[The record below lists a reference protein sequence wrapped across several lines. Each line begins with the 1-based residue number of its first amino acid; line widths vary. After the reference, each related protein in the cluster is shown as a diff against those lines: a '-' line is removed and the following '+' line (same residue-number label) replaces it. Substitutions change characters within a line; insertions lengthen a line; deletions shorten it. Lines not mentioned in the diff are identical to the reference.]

1 MKKIGNKVLLM
12 IAVFV
17 VIFGINTAVSVR
29 TQKSVKLAGARIT
42 EQYIPIQTEI
52 FNIQKSMERGQKY
65 LNIISLY
72 DDDDLRQQLE
82 ISLADEI
89 TTIAESEKSISAY
102 LEKMDQTDLA
112 DKIKNYEEF
121 LDSVIEQFNVIQGY
135 VDSGDF
141 AQANMALSVDF
152 QNLVKEEGEP
162 AETALT
168 KSLEQGISDL
178 SEQYNKSVQTN
189 LLMTKILFSFFIVV
203 ATVVIFIM
211 RKTVSRPA
219 HEASSQLSEIIEN
232 INNNEGDLTER
243 IDIRTNDE
251 IGQLSKGIN
260 DFMGQL
266 QSVICKISKQSEMM
280 QKTLGLMNTE
290 VNSSNDNVN
299 YIASMMEQ
307 ITASMEEITASVEGL
322 SSNTQDVLASVES
335 VGEQTKE
342 GVAIAADI
350 KALAIGVKEATE
362 NKKTEIS
369 DIIAEKQNVLSSSI
383 EESRQIG
390 NIDNLTN
397 DILDIASQTNL
408 LALNASIEAARAGE
422 VGKGFAV
429 VAEEIRQLAEN
440 SKNTA
445 SDIQNISVGV
455 VRAVNQLMYNAQDL
469 MNFVRDRIMDDYAGF
484 EGATDMYYEK
494 AEHMDAVMAVFDK
507 NVVNLQTVMSRIN
520 DGIGN
525 ISAVVE
531 ENAQGVSR
539 ATENVSE
546 LAASI
551 ANIKEHAV
559 ENVESSKQLMNEI
572 NHFQKI

>member
-82 ISLADEI
+82 TSLAYEI

-350 KALAIGVKEATE
+350 KELAIGVKEATE

>member
-82 ISLADEI
+82 TSLADEI

-189 LLMTKILFSFFIVV
+189 LLIDQNLIFLFSIVV

-211 RKTVSRPA
+211 RKTSKQTGT
-219 HEASSQLSEIIEN
+219 HEASSQLSEIIRN

-369 DIIAEKQNVLSSSI
+369 DIIAEKQNSTVFFD
-383 EESRQIG
+383 R
-390 NIDNLTN
+390 
-397 DILDIASQTNL
+397 
-408 LALNASIEAARAGE
+408 GE
-422 VGKGFAV
+422 QADWK
-429 VAEEIRQLAEN
+429 
-440 SKNTA
+440 
-445 SDIQNISVGV
+445 
-455 VRAVNQLMYNAQDL
+455 Y
-469 MNFVRDRIMDDYAGF
+469 
-484 EGATDMYYEK
+484 
-494 AEHMDAVMAVFDK
+494 
-507 NVVNLQTVMSRIN
+507 
-520 DGIGN
+520 
-525 ISAVVE
+525 
-531 ENAQGVSR
+531 
-539 ATENVSE
+539 
-546 LAASI
+546 
-551 ANIKEHAV
+551 
-559 ENVESSKQLMNEI
+559 
-572 NHFQKI
+572 

>member
-82 ISLADEI
+82 TSLADEI

-307 ITASMEEITASVEGL
+307 ITASVEGL

>member
-1 MKKIGNKVLLM
+1 
-12 IAVFV
+12 
-17 VIFGINTAVSVR
+17 
-29 TQKSVKLAGARIT
+29 
-42 EQYIPIQTEI
+42 
-52 FNIQKSMERGQKY
+52 
-65 LNIISLY
+65 
-72 DDDDLRQQLE
+72 
-82 ISLADEI
+82 
-89 TTIAESEKSISAY
+89 
-102 LEKMDQTDLA
+102 
-112 DKIKNYEEF
+112 
-121 LDSVIEQFNVIQGY
+121 
-135 VDSGDF
+135 
-141 AQANMALSVDF
+141 MALSVDF

-251 IGQLSKGIN
+251 IGQLSKGVN

>member
-1 MKKIGNKVLLM
+1 MDNKCFELGANEQPLDIIKETCGFAGIFKQIGVIGDSLASGEFESHDENGSIVYTDMYEYSWPAVLE
-12 IAVFV
+12 
-17 VIFGINTAVSVR
+17 
-29 TQKSVKLAGARIT
+29 RIT
-42 EQYIPIQTEI
+42 GTKY
-52 FNIQKSMERGQKY
+52 NNYSRGG
-65 LNIISLY
+65 
-72 DDDDLRQQLE
+72 
-82 ISLADEI
+82 
-89 TTIAESEKSISAY
+89 
-102 LEKMDQTDLA
+102 M
-112 DKIKNYEEF
+112 
-121 LDSVIEQFNVIQGY
+121 
-135 VDSGDF
+135 
-141 AQANMALSVDF
+141 
-152 QNLVKEEGEP
+152 
-162 AETALT
+162 TAR
-168 KSLEQGISDL
+168 E
-178 SEQYNKSVQTN
+178 Y
-189 LLMTKILFSFFIVV
+189 ILF
-203 ATVVIFIM
+203 
-211 RKTVSRPA
+211 RKTSY
-219 HEASSQLSEIIEN
+219 EMLY
-232 INNNEGDLTER
+232 
-243 IDIRTNDE
+243 
-251 IGQLSKGIN
+251 
-260 DFMGQL
+260 
-266 QSVICKISKQSEMM
+266 ICKISKQSEMM